1 MSFLQKALYLSNFFM
16 YRSIMK
22 IWRLPFIIIIL
33 IVFLAVITIGL
44 ISAVT
49 ILNSPHQDI
58 VADGM
63 LFSIQKGESTESIIS
78 RLEQQKLIRSG
89 LLLRL
94 ISKLYQTERSFKS
107 GVYRIT
113 PELTTLDIHNLL
125 VSGNQDLLRITIPE
139 GWSRSQIAA
148 ALEEQGLTTSNEF
161 LKATE
166 ADKLLKAFAIP
177 SQNVEGYL
185 FPDTYFLPREITAQ
199 NIAQIMVKTFFIKLN
214 ELDSA
219 YKNLSPLELHK
230 KIILASIVE
239 KEYRLKD
246 EASLIASVFYN
257 RLTRNIRLESCATIG
272 FIKTE
277 ILGQPHAERLWD
289 IDLQIPSPYNTY
301 QNYGLPP
308 GPISNPGFIALSAVF
323 SPADTEYL
331 YFVLEDKNSGKHHF
345 SVNFTEHVSAKN
357 YYLKY

>member
-1 MSFLQKALYLSNFFM
+1 
-16 YRSIMK
+16 MK
-22 IWRLPFIIIIL
+22 IWRLPFIIIVL
-33 IVFLAVITIGL
+33 IVFLALMAIGL

-58 VADGM
+58 TEEGV
-63 LFSIQKGESTESIIS
+63 LFSIKKGESTESIIS

-89 LLLRL
+89 LLLR
-94 ISKLYQTERSFKS
+94 IITKIYQTERSFKS

-139 GWSRSQIAA
+139 GWTRSRIAA
-148 ALEEQGLTTSNEF
+148 ALEQEGLATSEDF
-161 LKATE
+161 LQATE
-166 ADKLLKAFAIP
+166 ASELLKKYAIP
-177 SQNVEGYL
+177 ASNAEGYL
-185 FPDTYFLPREITAQ
+185 FPDTYLLPREISAL
-199 NIAQIMVKTFFIKLN
+199 NIAQMMVNTFFIKLN
-214 ELDSA
+214 DLYPS
-219 YKNLSPLELHK
+219 YINLSALELHK

-239 KEYRLKD
+239 REYRQEE
-246 EASLIASVFYN
+246 EAPLIASVFYN
-257 RLTRNIRLESCATIG
+257 RLNKNIKLESCATIG

-308 GPISNPGFIALSAVF
+308 GPISNPGTVALSAVF
-323 SPADTEYL
+323 SPADTTYL
-331 YFVLEDKNSGKHHF
+331 YFVLEDRNTGKHHF

-357 YYLKY
+357 YFLKY

>member
-1 MSFLQKALYLSNFFM
+1 
-16 YRSIMK
+16 MK
-22 IWRLPFIIIIL
+22 IWRIPFIIIIL
-33 IVFLAVITIGL
+33 VVFIAVMAIGL

-58 VADGM
+58 PAAGV

-78 RLEQQKLIRSG
+78 RLGQDKLIRSE

-94 ISKLYQTERSFKS
+94 ISKIYNTERSFKS

-125 VSGNQDLLRITIPE
+125 VSGTQDLLRITIPE
-139 GWSRSQIAA
+139 GWTRSQIAA
-148 ALEEQGLTTSNEF
+148 LLEKQGLTTSGEF

-166 ADKLLKAFAIP
+166 ADELLHAYAIP
-177 SQNVEGYL
+177 GGNAEGYL
-185 FPDTYFLPREITAQ
+185 FPDTYFLPREISAL
-199 NIAQIMVKTFFIKLN
+199 NIAQMMVKTFFTK
-214 ELDSA
+214 LDSIDPS
-219 YKNLSPLELHK
+219 YKNMSALELYK

-239 KEYRLKD
+239 REYRREE
-246 EASLIASVFYN
+246 EAPLIASVFYN
-257 RLTRNIRLESCATIG
+257 RLARNIRLESCATIG

-308 GPISNPGFIALSAVF
+308 GPISNPGMVALSAVF

-331 YFVLEDKNSGKHHF
+331 YFVLEDRNTGKHHF